1 MTTAHY
7 LNSAYMKT
15 LTQEKKSIKTTVI
28 YMPPGT
34 NGNVLIDSL
43 VNLVGATIFPL
54 ALGLLFPVFLYAI
67 VLEK

>member
-1 MTTAHY
+1 
-7 LNSAYMKT
+7 MKT
-15 LTQEKKSIKTTVI
+15 LTSSKKYINTNVV

-34 NGNVLIDSL
+34 SGNVLIDSL

-67 VLEK
+67 VLEKE

>member
-1 MTTAHY
+1 
-7 LNSAYMKT
+7 MKM
-15 LTQEKKSIKTTVI
+15 LTSQNKSIKTNVV

-34 NGNVLIDSL
+34 EGNVLIDSL